1 MILRELL
8 DNGVRL
14 RPNRGDVALRTHYR
28 LFQPPGLEDGID
40 GRRIADVHGV
50 VSRQEPLEPLELT
63 ASV

>member
-1 MILRELL
+1 
-8 DNGVRL
+8 
-14 RPNRGDVALRTHYR
+14 VALRTHYR